1 MDKCWASKFSKC
13 SNKISKEHL
22 ISNGIFEQKDIYVE
36 GFPWCIDGFKKI
48 SVASLTAKILC
59 TRHNSELSPI
69 DIEGINAVR
78 IFEELLIPELRT
90 VKTPPIN
97 KSIDGY
103 LFERWLL
110 KVALNVSFKSGF
122 HIGVGMGE
130 SEVGKPSPYLLAVI
144 FGELNL
150 SHSMGLYTL
159 ENSTPI
165 FCKKSEISIAPIH
178 KNRVIGGFL
187 FNIRGVN
194 FFLSLFPGSPVPSLR
209 SLGLDENFGLH
220 PELLNSEP
228 KYRLSTLD
236 VKELNREV
244 MKVNFSW

>member
-22 ISNGIFEQKDIYVE
+22 ISNGIFEQKDINVK
-36 GFPWCIDGFKKI
+36 GFPWCADSFKKI

-69 DIEGINAVR
+69 DIEGINTVR
-78 IFEELLIPELRT
+78 IFEELLTPEKRT
-90 VKTPPIN
+90 VKTPAIN
-97 KSIDGY
+97 KTIDGY
-103 LFERWLL
+103 ILERWLL
-110 KVALNVSFKSGF
+110 KVAINLTFKSDF
-122 HIGVGMGE
+122 KIGVGMVE

-144 FGELNL
+144 FGELNFTN
-150 SHSMGLYTL
+150 SMGLYTL

-165 FCKKSEISIAPIH
+165 PCSPSEISIVPIH
-178 KNRVIGGFL
+178 KNQEIGGFL
-187 FNIRGVN
+187 FNIRGFN
-194 FFLSLFPGSPVPSLR
+194 FFLSLLPGSPVPSLR
-209 SLGLDENFGLH
+209 SLGLDESFGFY
-220 PELLNSEP
+220 PELLDSKP

-236 VKELNREV
+236 IKEINREV